1 MFFRPGLIIGFFG
14 SLGSGKT
21 LMMTAFTD
29 AASRSLG
36 IGAVANYDTDV
47 ASRLENLAQLVN
59 SRNVVIAI
67 DEIHA
72 ALLDSRA
79 FKSQKSIATT
89 QWVDLIRKDS
99 CLLFYTAQSFRR
111 VDVRLRDLTNYL
123 VFCRYNYVSRR
134 VRAEL
139 FVSDYS
145 GQSVRHVGVMSV
157 DATYWFGRYNTRDKR
172 VVLSDTKGGRAYA
185 PLAELSH

>member
-1 MFFRPGLIIGFFG
+1 MFRPGLIIGFFG

-36 IGAVANYDTDV
+36 VGAVANYDTDV
-47 ASRLENLAQLVN
+47 ASRLESIPQLVN

-79 FKSQKSIATT
+79 FKSQKSITVT
-89 QWVDLIRKDS
+89 QWVDLIRKDG
-99 CLLFYTAQSFRR
+99 CLLF
-111 VDVRLRDLTNYL
+111 
-123 VFCRYNYVSRR
+123 
-134 VRAEL
+134 
-139 FVSDYS
+139 
-145 GQSVRHVGVMSV
+145 
-157 DATYWFGRYNTRDKR
+157 
-172 VVLSDTKGGRAYA
+172 
-185 PLAELSH
+185 